1 MSDDKAPPP
10 PPPMGEQISYDFDT
24 WYCSDPTA
32 QYKLLA
38 IVNVLCII
46 ILMFLFTITGS
57 LADRSGMDFFSEM
70 LWMSFGQLY
79 DGVGGSPDG
88 GLWGTRMVML
98 VNTFMGMFVFGL
110 VCAFIEEAI
119 DAKLDSLRRGKTKV
133 LEEGFDLIIG
143 WNPRILPLVEQ
154 LCLAN
159 ESDGGGVV
167 VILAEMDKPE
177 MDDFWMGEMDADKRM
192 GTKIITRQ
200 GQAIEI
206 FNLNKCSVQ
215 KANSITILAPKPHS
229 SDESDAQVTRIMLA
243 LTGKLG
249 CPGDC
254 INGING
260 HVVVELCD
268 VDNMPYVALAIPDDA
283 VCQGYPEDYPDHIDV
298 PDPRPRGPHGSR
310 VKNFYV
316 KPMVSH
322 DLTGRLMIQC
332 ALQPGL
338 ARVFAH
344 ILAFSDNEFY
354 FKCFESLSRRRF
366 ADVCFLLDD
375 AIPFGIHLKNP
386 LILKTKDGD
395 AGRLVKIMINP
406 PGDQTLDPDDEIIV
420 IAEDDDSFEP
430 NQKGFNWVDPK
441 DVPDFEEPKPE
452 PANMLIIGFRRDLD
466 DMINEIDK
474 WVSPGSKL
482 TSFAI
487 ADPGERMQILLDG
500 GLNPEFENLALF
512 NLQGNPVV
520 LRHLE
525 EKIDIPS
532 FTSIIVL
539 TESVDADNNPLTPLN
554 CDSRTLVTVLL
565 IRNILENTPGAKGA
579 LVCEILDPRTEKL
592 LELAKLDDFLSS
604 NDLVSMALAQV
615 AKESDIHG
623 LLETI
628 FSPEGD
634 EMHIKDIR
642 LYAYEQEQLSWWE
655 ITARA
660 RMRGEV
666 AMGFMKAE
674 YGDGIPILNPGNNSQ
689 KWAYPGNKHTRLT
702 WKYPDQL
709 IVFSED

>member
-1 MSDDKAPPP
+1 
-10 PPPMGEQISYDFDT
+10 MGEQMSYDFDT

-38 IVNVLCII
+38 FVNVVCIT
-46 ILMFLFTITGS
+46 ILMILFTITGS

-70 LWMSFGQLY
+70 LWMSFGQLF

-133 LEEGFDLIIG
+133 LEDGFDLIIG

-159 ESDGGGVV
+159 ESDGGGVI

-200 GQAIEI
+200 GQAIDI

-215 KANSITILAPKPHS
+215 KANSITILAPKPHA

-254 INGING
+254 MGGING

-283 VCQGYPEDYPDHIDV
+283 VCQGYPEDYPEHIDV

-354 FKCFESLSRRRF
+354 FKCFPSLSRRRF

-420 IAEDDDSFEP
+420 IAEDDDSFKP
-430 NQKGFNWVDPK
+430 NEKGFNWVDPK

-482 TSFAI
+482 TSFAV

-565 IRNILENTPGAKGA
+565 IRNIMENTPGSNGA

-674 YGDGIPILNPGNNSQ
+674 YGNGIPILNPGNNSQ

-702 WKYPDQL
+702 WKFPDQL